1 MIEIIIKNFLDTHL
15 SVSSFLEKKGEMP
28 LSYVL
33 FEKTGSSKS
42 NHLLSST
49 FAFQSYAP
57 SMYEAAK
64 LNEQL
69 KEVIEQLIELN
80 EISNVSLN
88 SDYNFTDTETKEY
101 RYQAVFDINH
111 Y

>member
-33 FEKTGSSKS
+33 FEKTGSSKN

-49 FAFQSYAP
+49 FAFQS
-57 SMYEAAK
+57 
-64 LNEQL
+64 
-69 KEVIEQLIELN
+69 
-80 EISNVSLN
+80 
-88 SDYNFTDTETKEY
+88 
-101 RYQAVFDINH
+101 
-111 Y
+111 

>member
-1 MIEIIIKNFLDTHL
+1 MIEIIIKKYLDEHL
-15 SVSSFLEKKGEMP
+15 TVSSFLEKVEDMP
-28 LSYVL
+28 NSYVL

-42 NHLLSST
+42 NYLSSST
-49 FAFQSYAP
+49 FAFQSYAL

-64 LNEQL
+64 LNEEL
-69 KEVIEQLIELN
+69 KGIVEQLIILD
-80 EISNVSLN
+80 EISGVSLN

>member
-15 SVSSFLEKKGEMP
+15 SVSSFLEKKGKMP

-33 FEKTGSSKS
+33 FEKAGSSKS

-49 FAFQSYAP
+49 FVFQSYAS

-69 KEVIEQLIELN
+69 KEVVERLIELN